1 MIKDLTKQLLEKFT
15 NELKQPYNFEKLRK
29 NIIEPIVVYIS
40 VKLYPYFLVIVLL
53 FTSLILLSVVN
64 LVLVIKLLL
73 RKI

>member
-1 MIKDLTKQLLEKFT
+1 MIKDLTKQLVEKFT

-29 NIIEPIVVYIS
+29 NIIEPIVLYIS

-53 FTSLILLSVVN
+53 FTSLLLLSVVN
-64 LVLVIKLLL
+64 LVLVVKLLL

>member
-1 MIKDLTKQLLEKFT
+1 MIKDLTKQLVEKFT

-53 FTSLILLSVVN
+53 FTSLLLLSVVN
-64 LVLVIKLLL
+64 LVLVVKLLL

>member
-53 FTSLILLSVVN
+53 FTSLLLLSVVN
-64 LVLVIKLLL
+64 LVLVVKLLL

>member
-1 MIKDLTKQLLEKFT
+1 MIKDLTKQLVEKFT
-15 NELKQPYNFEKLRK
+15 NELKQPYNFEKIRK

-53 FTSLILLSVVN
+53 FTSLLLLSVIN
-64 LVLVIKLLL
+64 IVLVVKLLL

>member
-53 FTSLILLSVVN
+53 FTSLLLLSVVN

>member
-1 MIKDLTKQLLEKFT
+1 MIKDLTKQLVEKFT
-15 NELKQPYNFEKLRK
+15 NELKQPYNFEKIRK

-53 FTSLILLSVVN
+53 FTSLLLLSVVN
-64 LVLVIKLLL
+64 LVLVVKLLL

>member
-1 MIKDLTKQLLEKFT
+1 MIKDLTKQLVEKFT
-15 NELKQPYNFEKLRK
+15 YELKQPYNFEKLRK

-53 FTSLILLSVVN
+53 FTSLLLLSVVN

>member
-1 MIKDLTKQLLEKFT
+1 MIKDLTKQLVEKFT
-15 NELKQPYNFEKLRK
+15 NELKQPYNFEKIRK

-53 FTSLILLSVVN
+53 FTSLLLLSVVN
-64 LVLVIKLLL
+64 IVLVVKLLL

>member
-1 MIKDLTKQLLEKFT
+1 MIKDLTKQLVEKFT

-53 FTSLILLSVVN
+53 FTSLLLLSVVN

>member
-40 VKLYPYFLVIVLL
+40 FKLYPYFLVIVLL

>member
-1 MIKDLTKQLLEKFT
+1 MIKDLTKQLVEKFT

-53 FTSLILLSVVN
+53 FTSLLLLSVVN
-64 LVLVIKLLL
+64 IVLVVKLLL

>member
-1 MIKDLTKQLLEKFT
+1 MIKDLTKQLVEKFT

-53 FTSLILLSVVN
+53 FTSLLSLSVVN
-64 LVLVIKLLL
+64 IVLVVKLLL

>member
-53 FTSLILLSVVN
+53 FTS
-64 LVLVIKLLL
+64 
-73 RKI
+73 

>member
-1 MIKDLTKQLLEKFT
+1 MIKDLTKQLVEKFT
-15 NELKQPYNFEKLRK
+15 NELKQPYNFEKLRI

-53 FTSLILLSVVN
+53 FTSLLLLSVVN
-64 LVLVIKLLL
+64 LVLVVKLLL